1 VIFSHL
7 PNLMTGLEHFG
18 HGADDF
24 LISSSDAVISF
35 YARHLEAHRI
45 LCKPDLCAKVV
56 GE

>member
-1 VIFSHL
+1 
-7 PNLMTGLEHFG
+7 MTGLEHFG